1 MTQYDIIIIGSGLG
15 GLECAAVLS
24 KEGYNVCV
32 LEKNERY
39 GGCFQTYQRQG
50 HLLDTGIHY
59 VGSMEQGQVLN
70 QYFRYLGIIDRLN
83 VRRMDSTFDRIHFQ
97 NKAYPYAMG
106 HEQFVE
112 GLAEHFPRER
122 ENLVRYVGKLRE
134 VGELIGIDHL
144 ERGVL
149 AVEGMKHFGTSA
161 AALIDEITPDNNL
174 RRVLAGSALLYG
186 GVREES
192 TFYAHAMI
200 NHSYIEGAYRFV
212 DGSMQ
217 VSLALIEQI
226 RAHGGT
232 VRNLSEVTRI
242 VASDTKAEAVIVGG
256 CERLEA
262 RYIISNVHPQRTF
275 ELVDKSRCIKN
286 AFLSRIRSLE
296 NTYGIFTLYLVMK
309 PKSYPYRNYNSY
321 LHADNDV
328 WYRRDEYRGR
338 VTNCMISMQATS
350 QPAGSDCAARM
361 PGAPPG
367 EWADVVTILSPMYMD
382 ELTPW
387 LDTTPGQRGE
397 AYRRFKAGRAE
408 QLLAFAAAHG
418 IDLREHAASM
428 YTTTPLSYR
437 DYTATT
443 DGSAYGGVKNHHF
456 PQTGFISTRT
466 KLGNL
471 LLTGQNL
478 NVHGA
483 LGVSL
488 TAMLTC
494 SEFLGQ
500 EYLAKKIAHA

>member
-1 MTQYDIIIIGSGLG
+1 MTTYDIIIIGSGLG
-15 GLECAAVLS
+15 GLECATILS

-32 LEKNERY
+32 LEKNEQY
-39 GGCFQTYQRQG
+39 GGCFQTYRRRG

-59 VGSMEQGQVLN
+59 VGSMAEGQVLN
-70 QYFRYLGIIDRLN
+70 QYFRYLGIMDKLH
-83 VRRMDSTFDRIHFQ
+83 VRRMNDTFDHIHC
-97 NKAYPYAMG
+97 KTGVYPYAMG

-112 GLAEHFPRER
+112 RLTEHFPRER
-122 ENLVRYVGKLRE
+122 ENLTRYAAQLRE
-134 VGELIGIDHL
+134 VGDLISIDHL
-144 ERGVL
+144 KRGIF
-149 AVEGMKHFGTSA
+149 AVEGMKHFETSA
-161 AALIDEITPDNNL
+161 AALIAEVTPNADL
-174 RRVLAGSALLYG
+174 QQVLAGSALLYG
-186 GVREES
+186 GVREAS

-217 VSLALIEQI
+217 VSTELIKQI
-226 RAHGGT
+226 RNHGGT

-242 VASDTKAEAVIVGG
+242 VANDTQAEAVVVNGQ
-256 CERLEA
+256 ERIEA
-262 RYIISNVHPQRTF
+262 RYIISNMHPQRTF
-275 ELVDKSRCIKN
+275 ELLDKSRCIKN

-296 NTYGIFTLYLVMK
+296 NTYGVFTLYLVMK
-309 PKSYPYRNYNSY
+309 PQSCPYKNHNSY
-321 LHADNDV
+321 LHDDNDV
-328 WYRRDEYRGR
+328 WYHREAYRGR

-350 QPAGSDCAARM
+350 QTDTGRQAT
-361 PGAPPG
+361 G

-387 LDTTPGQRGE
+387 LHTTPEQRGE
-397 AYRRFKAGRAE
+397 AYLQFKAQRASE
-408 QLLAFAAAHG
+408 LLAFVARHG
-418 IDLREHAASM
+418 IDLASHIETM

-443 DGSAYGGVKNHHF
+443 DGSAYGILKSHHF
-456 PQTGFISTRT
+456 PQLGFISTRT

-471 LLTGQNL
+471 FLTGQNL

-483 LGVSL
+483 LGVTL

-500 EYLAKKIAHA
+500 AYLAKKVGHA